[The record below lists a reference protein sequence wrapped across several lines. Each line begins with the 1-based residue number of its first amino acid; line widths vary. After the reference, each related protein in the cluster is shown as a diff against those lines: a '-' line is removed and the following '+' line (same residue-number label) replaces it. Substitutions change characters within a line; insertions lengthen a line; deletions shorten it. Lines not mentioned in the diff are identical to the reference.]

1 MSIVFNQF
9 QKSLLDPINRSRNA
23 VDILKV
29 TQHASNKGKLDW
41 GSYFP
46 HIAQN
51 LRLKKFPYP
60 PIFDKVLNH
69 QRMQSELEKVAKES
83 VRNTDTEL
91 EDEDRY
97 YEEML
102 KKHTVRAHRLLID
115 MRSKLSDK
123 LLRFTSYVLFKLLP
137 CFLSGCAAHPGQ
149 IQMLKEAQNKMPGT
163 PLIFLPLHR
172 SHLDYILVTL
182 ILLNNDI
189 KCPKVV
195 AGNNLNIPVF
205 G

>member
-1 MSIVFNQF
+1 M
-9 QKSLLDPINRSRNA
+9 
-23 VDILKV
+23 

-69 QRMQSELEKVAKES
+69 QRMQNELEKAAKES
-83 VRNTDTEL
+83 VRNTETEL
-91 EDEDRY
+91 EDEDRFF
-97 YEEML
+97 EEML
-102 KKHTVRAHRLLID
+102 KKHTERAHKLLID

-137 CFLSGCAAHPGQ
+137 CFLSGCAAHPAQ